1 MHIDGCARY
10 LSPWF
15 RIPGEKRRD
24 KGVIYA
30 AEALSRT
37 AKAMDGGPKF

>member
-1 MHIDGCARY
+1 MRALPKPLVQD
-10 LSPWF
+10 
-15 RIPGEKRRD
+15 PGDKRPPGKR
-24 KGVIYA
+24 VIYA